1 MSDDF
6 ADLTVRAQNVLAAVS
21 VRSWRQLAAVA
32 ETTARGWRNCGPS
45 VMAQLTKGLHA
56 RGLDWILRAP
66 APQVGGARPGA
77 GRKPWVE
84 SRLVPLPCRITPEA
98 RAVVEGL
105 PSAERSAWV
114 SAAIVRAEERVR
126 ERVARLDALFAD
138 GDRDIADE

>member
-1 MSDDF
+1 MTDDF
-6 ADLTVRAQNVLAAVS
+6 TSLTVRAQNVLAAVGIK
-21 VRSWRQLAAVA
+21 SWRHLAAVA

-45 VMAQLTKGLHA
+45 VMGEFTEGLHA
-56 RGLDWILRAP
+56 RGLDWILRA
-66 APQVGGARPGA
+66 QVGGARPGA

-114 SAAIVRAEERVR
+114 SAAIVRSSLRGR
-126 ERVARLDALFAD
+126 EPSSLA
-138 GDRDIADE
+138 